1 MTQIALKEGQSDEQR
16 ITCLK
21 KIEHSSTY
29 LLENALKYSKTGGH
43 VWLIVRETNGK
54 SGCSRLSFQVKDD
67 GIGIAKEKQQM
78 IFQQFEQADQ

>member
-54 SGCSRLSFQVKDD
+54 SGFSHLSFQVKDD

-78 IFQQFEQADQ
+78 IFQQFERADQ

>member
-1 MTQIALKEGQSDEQR
+1 MA
-16 ITCLK
+16 
-21 KIEHSSTY
+21 
-29 LLENALKYSKTGGH
+29 
-43 VWLIVRETNGK
+43 IVRETNGK